1 MPEDET
7 SESSCGGCD
16 NGTARESGRKFA
28 GPDEFRDD
36 DVVIWFPNQVFEK
49 SEWQGATSRKGS
61 RPFAF
66 VLILLAMRA
75 VACVAQQSF
84 KCVSDS

>member
-1 MPEDET
+1 MPTDET

-16 NGTARESGRKFA
+16 HGTARESGRKFT

-61 RPFAF
+61 RPYAF
-66 VLILLAMRA
+66 CPNP
-75 VACVAQQSF
+75 ACNAGSGAR
-84 KCVSDS
+84 DSAELQMHS

>member
-1 MPEDET
+1 MPTDET
-7 SESSCGGCD
+7 SESSCDGCD
-16 NGTARESGRKFA
+16 NGRAQESGRKFA

-61 RPFAF
+61 RPFAL
-66 VLILLAMRA
+66 VPNPACNAGSGVRGSAELQMRW
-75 VACVAQQSF
+75 
-84 KCVSDS
+84 